1 MHIRTFAATF
11 SLALGFFTTG
21 DAQIVSTKD
30 QIVEKSL
37 VISPPH
43 RRVDNDQKCTELDLG
58 SSYLDYKAALDLYD
72 ITVAHPYDFSK
83 STHFV
88 PQAIA
93 ECKKSDG
100 TTYLASY
107 ESSESCTVTDIRIF
121 NDDDDTSFEE
131 LTYLWGKSITDIPI
145 CLLECENI
153 VEATQKLEDGM
164 NCTVTTKP
172 SSAYERP
179 QGNDEE
185 YRGGGTG
192 VFVVSSF
199 FIVTLI
205 ISLLL
210 FCICPILLIYCLCC
224 KNKERKETKEEE
236 EVPV

>member
-1 MHIRTFAATF
+1 MHIRTFATTF

-21 DAQIVSTKD
+21 DAQNLSTKD
-30 QIVEKSL
+30 QIVEKSQ

-43 RRVDNDQKCTELDLG
+43 RRVDNDQKCIKLDLG
-58 SSYLDYKAALDLYD
+58 SGYLDYDGILDLYD
-72 ITVAHPYDFSK
+72 VKVVHSYDFSK

-88 PQAIA
+88 PQAIT
-93 ECKKSDG
+93 ECKKLDG

-107 ESSESCTVTDIRIF
+107 KSSESCTVTDIRIL

-131 LTYLWGKSITDIPI
+131 LTYLWGKNITDIPI

-153 VEATQKLEDGM
+153 VEATKKLEGGM

-179 QGNDEE
+179 QGNDEK
-185 YRGGGTG
+185 YRGGGTSL
-192 VFVVSSF
+192 FASSF
-199 FIVTLI
+199 FIVSLI

-236 EVPV
+236 EVTV